1 MDRKLLLLEI
11 QKAYLCNVCAI
22 ISYMDSKSNISP
34 FLIAIL
40 ATASGMAVGNLYWA
54 QPLLAQIANSF
65 MVDTA
70 QGGFLIMATQI
81 GYALGLFFIV
91 PLGDVVH
98 RRKLIFIMMILSVI
112 ALIAVSLAPSFAALA
127 FCLACLGLVTISG
140 QIIMPLTGD
149 ISSPTERGK
158 NVGII
163 SGGITIGIL
172 TARTI
177 SGLVADLFN
186 WRAIYL
192 FAAAINLLLALIIVR
207 MIPEAP
213 HNTKLSYPELLA
225 DVFHTLKTTPTLI
238 PLMMIAACSF
248 GIVFN
253 IFWTSITFL
262 LSSQPFEFSTFQ
274 IGLVSLTAITGA
286 VAAMKVGSLQDKG
299 LGLKATGIFL
309 ALSLACILA
318 AFFLA
323 ETSIIL
329 LVIIAAIYSLG
340 NQSVNILNQSRL
352 FTLNPE
358 KRSRLNTCFVVNNFI
373 FCAIGST
380 LASVLWNF
388 GGWHTAMGGGALTL
402 MIALLIWMYSYKSA
416 HAFDGMIRQNSLIE

>member
-1 MDRKLLLLEI
+1 MENKCEHTVEPK
-11 QKAYLCNVCAI
+11 KA
-22 ISYMDSKSNISP
+22 ST
-34 FLIAIL
+34 FLIIML
-40 ATASGMAVGNLYWA
+40 AVASGMAVGNLYWA
-54 QPLLAQIANSF
+54 QPLLAQITSGF
-65 MVDTA
+65 GIDTA

-91 PLGDVVH
+91 PLGDVLH
-98 RRKLIFIMMILSVI
+98 RRKLIFTMMILSI
-112 ALIAVSLAPSFAALA
+112 LALIAVSMAPSFAVLA
-127 FCLACLGLVTISG
+127 FFLACLGLVTISG

-177 SGLVADLFN
+177 SGLVADIFD

-192 FAAAINLLLALIIVR
+192 FAAAINLILAFIIVR
-207 MIPEAP
+207 MIPETPDRAKIP
-213 HNTKLSYPELLA
+213 YPSLIK
-225 DVFHTLKTTPTLI
+225 DVFHTLHTTPTLI

-262 LSSQPFEFSTFQ
+262 LSSEPFGYSTFQ

-286 VAAMKVGSLQDKG
+286 LAAMKVGSLQDRG
-299 LGLKATGIFL
+299 LGVKATGVFL
-309 ALSLACILA
+309 GITLACIVLADIFAESSVVILVVLA
-318 AFFLA
+318 A
-323 ETSIIL
+323 
-329 LVIIAAIYSLG
+329 VYSLG
-340 NQSVNILNQSRL
+340 NQSVSILNQSRL
-352 FTLNPE
+352 FSLNPE

-380 LASVLWNF
+380 LASVLWNL
-388 GGWHTAMGGGALTL
+388 GGWHAVMTGAAITL
-402 MIALLIWMYSYKSA
+402 IIALAIWGISYKSSEK
-416 HAFDGMIRQNSLIE
+416 FDEETHLLEQTLH

>member
-1 MDRKLLLLEI
+1 MESKHEHTVES
-11 QKAYLCNVCAI
+11 KNV
-22 ISYMDSKSNISP
+22 ST
-34 FLIAIL
+34 FLIIML
-40 ATASGMAVGNLYWA
+40 AVASGMAVGNLYWA
-54 QPLLAQIANSF
+54 QPLLAQITSSF
-65 MVDTA
+65 GIETA
-70 QGGFLIMATQI
+70 QGGFLIMATQV

-91 PLGDVVH
+91 PLGDVLH
-98 RRKLIFIMMILSVI
+98 RRKLIFTMMMLSIL
-112 ALIAVSLAPSFAALA
+112 ALVAVSMAPSFAVLA
-127 FCLACLGLVTISG
+127 FSLACLGLVTISG

-177 SGLVADLFN
+177 SGLVADIFD

-192 FAAAINLLLALIIVR
+192 FAAVINLILAFIIVR
-207 MIPEAP
+207 MIPETPERAKIP
-213 HNTKLSYPELLA
+213 YPSLIR
-225 DVFHTLKTTPTLI
+225 DVFHTLHTTPTLI

-262 LSSQPFEFSTFQ
+262 LSSEPFGYSTFQ

-286 VAAMKVGSLQDKG
+286 LAAMKVGSLQDHG
-299 LGLKATGIFL
+299 LGVKATGVFL
-309 ALSLACILA
+309 CITLACIILADIFAESSVVVLVVLA
-318 AFFLA
+318 A
-323 ETSIIL
+323 
-329 LVIIAAIYSLG
+329 VYSLG
-340 NQSVNILNQSRL
+340 NQSVSILNQSRL
-352 FTLNPE
+352 FSLNPE

-380 LASVLWNF
+380 LASILWNL
-388 GGWHTAMGGGALTL
+388 GGWHAVMTGAAITL
-402 MIALLIWMYSYKSA
+402 IIALLIWAVSYRSSE
-416 HAFDGMIRQNSLIE
+416 AFDEKTHIQERNS

>member
-1 MDRKLLLLEI
+1 MENKCEHTVKPK
-11 QKAYLCNVCAI
+11 KA
-22 ISYMDSKSNISP
+22 ST
-34 FLIAIL
+34 FLIIML
-40 ATASGMAVGNLYWA
+40 AVASGMAVGNLYWA
-54 QPLLAQIANSF
+54 QPLLAQITSSF
-65 MVDTA
+65 GIDTA

-91 PLGDVVH
+91 PLGDVLH
-98 RRKLIFIMMILSVI
+98 RRKLIFTMMILSI
-112 ALIAVSLAPSFAALA
+112 LALIAVSMAPSFAVLA
-127 FCLACLGLVTISG
+127 FSLACLGLVTISG

-177 SGLVADLFN
+177 SGLVADIFD

-192 FAAAINLLLALIIVR
+192 FAAAINLILAFIIVR
-207 MIPEAP
+207 MIPETPDRAKIP
-213 HNTKLSYPELLA
+213 YPSLIR
-225 DVFHTLKTTPTLI
+225 DVFHTLHTTPTLI

-262 LSSQPFEFSTFQ
+262 LSSEPFSYSTFQ

-286 VAAMKVGSLQDKG
+286 LAAMKVGSLQDRG
-299 LGLKATGIFL
+299 LGVKATGVFL
-309 ALSLACILA
+309 GITLACIVLADIFAESSVVILVVLA
-318 AFFLA
+318 A
-323 ETSIIL
+323 
-329 LVIIAAIYSLG
+329 VYSLG
-340 NQSVNILNQSRL
+340 NQSVSILNQSRL
-352 FTLNPE
+352 FSLNPE

-380 LASVLWNF
+380 LASVLWNL
-388 GGWHTAMGGGALTL
+388 GGWHAVMTGAAITL
-402 MIALLIWMYSYKSA
+402 IIALAIWGISYKSSEK
-416 HAFDGMIRQNSLIE
+416 FDEETHLLEQTLH

>member
-1 MDRKLLLLEI
+1 MENKCEHTVEPK
-11 QKAYLCNVCAI
+11 KA
-22 ISYMDSKSNISP
+22 ST
-34 FLIAIL
+34 FLIIML
-40 ATASGMAVGNLYWA
+40 AVASGMAVGNLYWA
-54 QPLLAQIANSF
+54 QPLLAQITSSF
-65 MVDTA
+65 GIDTA

-91 PLGDVVH
+91 PLGDVLH
-98 RRKLIFIMMILSVI
+98 RRKLIFTMMILSI
-112 ALIAVSLAPSFAALA
+112 LALIAVSMAPSFAVLA
-127 FCLACLGLVTISG
+127 FSLACLGLVTISG

-177 SGLVADLFN
+177 SGLVADIFD

-192 FAAAINLLLALIIVR
+192 FAAAINFILAFIIVR
-207 MIPEAP
+207 MIPETPDRAKIP
-213 HNTKLSYPELLA
+213 YPSLIR
-225 DVFHTLKTTPTLI
+225 DVFHTLHTTPTLI

-262 LSSQPFEFSTFQ
+262 LSSEPFGYSTFQ

-286 VAAMKVGSLQDKG
+286 VAAMKVGSLQDRG
-299 LGLKATGIFL
+299 LGVKATGVFL
-309 ALSLACILA
+309 GITLACIVLADIFAESSVVILVVLA
-318 AFFLA
+318 A
-323 ETSIIL
+323 
-329 LVIIAAIYSLG
+329 VYSLG
-340 NQSVNILNQSRL
+340 NQSVSILNQSRL
-352 FTLNPE
+352 FSLNPE

-380 LASVLWNF
+380 LASVLWNL
-388 GGWHTAMGGGALTL
+388 GGWHAVMTGAAITL
-402 MIALLIWMYSYKSA
+402 IIALAIWGISYKSSEKFNEET
-416 HAFDGMIRQNSLIE
+416 HLLEQTLH

>member
-1 MDRKLLLLEI
+1 MENKCEHTVEP
-11 QKAYLCNVCAI
+11 KKT
-22 ISYMDSKSNISP
+22 ST
-34 FLIAIL
+34 FLIIML
-40 ATASGMAVGNLYWA
+40 AVASGMTVGNLYWA
-54 QPLLAQIANSF
+54 QPLLAQITSSF
-65 MVDTA
+65 GIDTA

-91 PLGDVVH
+91 PLGDVLH
-98 RRKLIFIMMILSVI
+98 RRKLIFTMMILSVI

-127 FCLACLGLVTISG
+127 FSLACLGLVTISG

-149 ISSPTERGK
+149 ISSPAERGK

-177 SGLVADLFN
+177 SGLVADVFD

-192 FAAAINLLLALIIVR
+192 FAATINFILAFIIVR
-207 MIPEAP
+207 MIPETP
-213 HNTKLSYPELLA
+213 DRVKIPYPSLIR
-225 DVFHTLKTTPTLI
+225 DVFHTLHTTPTLI

-262 LSSQPFEFSTFQ
+262 LSSEPFGYSTFQ

-286 VAAMKVGSLQDKG
+286 VAAMKVGSLQDRG
-299 LGLKATGIFL
+299 LGVKATGVFL
-309 ALSLACILA
+309 GITLACIILADIFAESSVVILVVLA
-318 AFFLA
+318 A
-323 ETSIIL
+323 
-329 LVIIAAIYSLG
+329 VYSLG
-340 NQSVNILNQSRL
+340 NQSVSILNQSRL
-352 FTLNPE
+352 FSLNPE

-380 LASVLWNF
+380 LASVLWNL
-388 GGWHTAMGGGALTL
+388 GGWHAVMTGAAITL
-402 MIALLIWMYSYKSA
+402 IIALAIWGISYKSSEK
-416 HAFDGMIRQNSLIE
+416 FDEETHLLEQTLH

>member
-1 MDRKLLLLEI
+1 MENKCEHTVEPK
-11 QKAYLCNVCAI
+11 KA
-22 ISYMDSKSNISP
+22 ST
-34 FLIAIL
+34 FLIIML
-40 ATASGMAVGNLYWA
+40 AVASGMAVGNLYWA
-54 QPLLAQIANSF
+54 QPLLAQITSSF
-65 MVDTA
+65 GIDTA

-91 PLGDVVH
+91 PLGDVLH
-98 RRKLIFIMMILSVI
+98 RRKLIFTMMILSI
-112 ALIAVSLAPSFAALA
+112 LALIAVSMAPSFAVLA
-127 FCLACLGLVTISG
+127 FSLACLGLVTISG

-177 SGLVADLFN
+177 SGLVADIFD

-192 FAAAINLLLALIIVR
+192 FAAAINFILAFIIVR
-207 MIPEAP
+207 MIPETPDRAKIP
-213 HNTKLSYPELLA
+213 YPSLIR
-225 DVFHTLKTTPTLI
+225 DVFHTLHTTPTLI

-262 LSSQPFEFSTFQ
+262 LSSEPFGYSTFQ

-286 VAAMKVGSLQDKG
+286 VAAMKVGSLQDRG
-299 LGLKATGIFL
+299 LGVKATGVFL
-309 ALSLACILA
+309 GITLACIILADIFAESSIVVLVVLA
-318 AFFLA
+318 A
-323 ETSIIL
+323 
-329 LVIIAAIYSLG
+329 VYSLG
-340 NQSVNILNQSRL
+340 NQSVSILNQSRL
-352 FTLNPE
+352 FSLDPE

-380 LASVLWNF
+380 LASVLWDL
-388 GGWHTAMGGGALTL
+388 GGWHAVMTGAAITL
-402 MIALLIWMYSYKSA
+402 IIALAIWGISYKSSEK
-416 HAFDGMIRQNSLIE
+416 FDEETHLLEQTLH

>member
-1 MDRKLLLLEI
+1 MGNKYEHTVEP
-11 QKAYLCNVCAI
+11 KEV
-22 ISYMDSKSNISP
+22 ST
-34 FLIAIL
+34 FLIIML
-40 ATASGMAVGNLYWA
+40 AVASGMAVGNLYWA
-54 QPLLAQIANSF
+54 QPLLAQITSSF
-65 MVDTA
+65 GIETA
-70 QGGFLIMATQI
+70 QGGFLIMATQV

-91 PLGDVVH
+91 PLGDVLH
-98 RRKLIFIMMILSVI
+98 RRKLIFTMMMLSIL
-112 ALIAVSLAPSFAALA
+112 ALIAVSMAPSFAVLA
-127 FCLACLGLVTISG
+127 FSLACLGLVTISG

-177 SGLVADLFN
+177 SGLVADIFD

-192 FAAAINLLLALIIVR
+192 FAAAINLILAFIIVR
-207 MIPEAP
+207 MIPETP
-213 HNTKLSYPELLA
+213 DRVKIPYPSLIR
-225 DVFHTLKTTPTLI
+225 DVFYTLHTTPTLI

-262 LSSQPFEFSTFQ
+262 LSSEPFGYSTFQ

-286 VAAMKVGSLQDKG
+286 LAAMKVGSLQDRG
-299 LGLKATGIFL
+299 LGVKAIGVFL
-309 ALSLACILA
+309 CITLACIILADIFAESSVIVLVVLA
-318 AFFLA
+318 A
-323 ETSIIL
+323 
-329 LVIIAAIYSLG
+329 VYSLG
-340 NQSVNILNQSRL
+340 NQSVSILNQSRL
-352 FTLNPE
+352 FSLNPD

-380 LASVLWNF
+380 LASVLWNL
-388 GGWHTAMGGGALTL
+388 GGWHAVMTGAAITL
-402 MIALLIWMYSYKSA
+402 IIALAIWGISYKSSEK
-416 HAFDGMIRQNSLIE
+416 FDEETHLLEQKLH

>member
-1 MDRKLLLLEI
+1 MENKCEHTVEPK
-11 QKAYLCNVCAI
+11 KA
-22 ISYMDSKSNISP
+22 ST
-34 FLIAIL
+34 FLIIML
-40 ATASGMAVGNLYWA
+40 AVASGMAVGNLYWA
-54 QPLLAQIANSF
+54 QPLLAQITTSF
-65 MVDTA
+65 GIDTA

-91 PLGDVVH
+91 PLGDVLH
-98 RRKLIFIMMILSVI
+98 RRKLIFTMMILSI
-112 ALIAVSLAPSFAALA
+112 LALIAVSMAPSFTVLA
-127 FCLACLGLVTISG
+127 FSLACLGLVTISG

-177 SGLVADLFN
+177 SGLVADIFD

-192 FAAAINLLLALIIVR
+192 FAAAINFILAFIIVR
-207 MIPEAP
+207 MIPETPDRAKIP
-213 HNTKLSYPELLA
+213 YPSLIK
-225 DVFHTLKTTPTLI
+225 DVFHTLHTTPTLI

-262 LSSQPFEFSTFQ
+262 LSSEPFGYSTFQ

-286 VAAMKVGSLQDKG
+286 LAAMKVGSLQDRG
-299 LGLKATGIFL
+299 LGVKATGVFL
-309 ALSLACILA
+309 GITLACIILADIFAESSIVVLVVLA
-318 AFFLA
+318 A
-323 ETSIIL
+323 
-329 LVIIAAIYSLG
+329 VYSLG
-340 NQSVNILNQSRL
+340 NQSVSILNQSRL
-352 FTLNPE
+352 FSLNPE

-380 LASVLWNF
+380 LASVLWDL
-388 GGWHTAMGGGALTL
+388 GGWHAVMTGAAITL
-402 MIALLIWMYSYKSA
+402 IIALAIWGISYKSSEK
-416 HAFDGMIRQNSLIE
+416 FDEETHLLEQTLH

>member
-1 MDRKLLLLEI
+1 MNIDSENIKHTSNTTEAMKDNSPSVVPPAL
-11 QKAYLCNVCAI
+11 I
-22 ISYMDSKSNISP
+22 IM
-34 FLIAIL
+34 L
-40 ATASGMAVGNLYWA
+40 AVASGMAVGNLYWA
-54 QPLLAQIANSF
+54 QPLLAQITHSF
-65 MVDTA
+65 GLDTA

-91 PLGDVVH
+91 PLGDVLH
-98 RRKLIFIMMILSVI
+98 RRKLIFTMMLLTVI

-127 FCLACLGLVTISG
+127 FSLGCLGLVTISG

-172 TARTI
+172 SARTI
-177 SGLVADLFN
+177 SGLVADVFD

-192 FAAAINLLLALIIVR
+192 FAAGINIILAFIIVR
-207 MIPEAP
+207 MIPETP
-213 HNTKLSYPELLA
+213 DREKISYPALIH
-225 DVFHTLKTTPTLI
+225 DVFHTLHTTPTLI

-253 IFWTSITFL
+253 IFWTSVTFL
-262 LSSQPFEFSTFQ
+262 LSAEPFHYSTFQ

-286 VAAMKVGSLQDKG
+286 LAAMKVGSLQDRG
-299 LGLKATGIFL
+299 LGVKATGVFL
-309 ALSLACILA
+309 ALNLTCIILA
-318 AFFLA
+318 DLFT
-323 ETSIIL
+323 ETS
-329 LVIIAAIYSLG
+329 VIVLIVLAAIYSLA
-340 NQSVNILNQSRL
+340 NQSVSILNQSRL
-352 FTLNPE
+352 FSLNPT

-380 LASVLWNF
+380 LASILWNI
-388 GGWHTAMGGGALTL
+388 GGWHAVMTGAAITL
-402 MIALLIWMYSYKSA
+402 VVALIIWAASYKSSK
-416 HAFDGMIRQNSLIE
+416 AFDEKTHLQEKVR

>member
-1 MDRKLLLLEI
+1 MGNKYEHTVEP
-11 QKAYLCNVCAI
+11 KEV
-22 ISYMDSKSNISP
+22 ST
-34 FLIAIL
+34 FLIIML
-40 ATASGMAVGNLYWA
+40 AVASGMAVGNLYWA
-54 QPLLAQIANSF
+54 QPLLAQITNSF
-65 MVDTA
+65 GIGTA

-91 PLGDVVH
+91 PLGDVLH
-98 RRKLIFIMMILSVI
+98 RRKLIFTIMILSI
-112 ALIAVSLAPSFAALA
+112 LALIAVSMAPSFAVLA
-127 FCLACLGLVTISG
+127 FSLACLGLVTISG

-177 SGLVADLFN
+177 SGLVADIFD

-192 FAAAINLLLALIIVR
+192 FAAAINLILAFIIVR
-207 MIPEAP
+207 MIPETP
-213 HNTKLSYPELLA
+213 DRVKIPYPSLIR
-225 DVFHTLKTTPTLI
+225 DVFHTLHTTPTLI

-262 LSSQPFEFSTFQ
+262 LSSEPFGYST
-274 IGLVSLTAITGA
+274 
-286 VAAMKVGSLQDKG
+286 AAMKVGSLQDRG
-299 LGLKATGIFL
+299 LGVKATGVFL
-309 ALSLACILA
+309 CITLACIILADIFAESSVVVLVVLA
-318 AFFLA
+318 A
-323 ETSIIL
+323 
-329 LVIIAAIYSLG
+329 VYSLG
-340 NQSVNILNQSRL
+340 NQSVSILNQSRL
-352 FTLNPE
+352 FSLNPE

-380 LASVLWNF
+380 LASVLWNL
-388 GGWHTAMGGGALTL
+388 GGWHAVMTGAAITL
-402 MIALLIWMYSYKSA
+402 IIALAIWGISYKSSEK
-416 HAFDGMIRQNSLIE
+416 FDEETHLLEQTLH

>member
-1 MDRKLLLLEI
+1 MENKCEHTVKPK
-11 QKAYLCNVCAI
+11 KA
-22 ISYMDSKSNISP
+22 ST
-34 FLIAIL
+34 FLIIML
-40 ATASGMAVGNLYWA
+40 AVASGMAVGNLYWA
-54 QPLLAQIANSF
+54 QPLLAQITSSF
-65 MVDTA
+65 GIDTA

-91 PLGDVVH
+91 PLGDVLH
-98 RRKLIFIMMILSVI
+98 RRKLIFTMMILSI
-112 ALIAVSLAPSFAALA
+112 LALIAVSMAPSFAVLA
-127 FCLACLGLVTISG
+127 FSLACLGLVTISG

-177 SGLVADLFN
+177 SGLVADIFD

-192 FAAAINLLLALIIVR
+192 FAAAINLILAFIIVR
-207 MIPEAP
+207 MIPETPDRAKIP
-213 HNTKLSYPELLA
+213 YPSLIR
-225 DVFHTLKTTPTLI
+225 DVFHTLHTTPTLI

-262 LSSQPFEFSTFQ
+262 LSSKPFGYSTFQ

-286 VAAMKVGSLQDKG
+286 LAAMKVGSLQDRG
-299 LGLKATGIFL
+299 LGVKATGVFL
-309 ALSLACILA
+309 GITLACIVLADIFAESSVVILVVLA
-318 AFFLA
+318 A
-323 ETSIIL
+323 
-329 LVIIAAIYSLG
+329 VYSLG
-340 NQSVNILNQSRL
+340 NQSVSILNQSRL
-352 FTLNPE
+352 FSLNPE

-380 LASVLWNF
+380 LASVLWNL
-388 GGWHTAMGGGALTL
+388 GGWHAVMTGAAITL
-402 MIALLIWMYSYKSA
+402 IIALAIWGISYKSSEKFNEET
-416 HAFDGMIRQNSLIE
+416 HLLEQTLH

>member
-1 MDRKLLLLEI
+1 M
-11 QKAYLCNVCAI
+11 
-22 ISYMDSKSNISP
+22 
-34 FLIAIL
+34 L
-40 ATASGMAVGNLYWA
+40 AVASGMAVGNLYWA
-54 QPLLAQIANSF
+54 QPLLAQITSSF
-65 MVDTA
+65 GIETA

-91 PLGDVVH
+91 PLGDVLH
-98 RRKLIFIMMILSVI
+98 RRKLIFTMMMLSIL
-112 ALIAVSLAPSFAALA
+112 ALVAVSMAPSFAVLA
-127 FCLACLGLVTISG
+127 FSLACLGLVTISG

-177 SGLVADLFN
+177 SGLVADIFD

-192 FAAAINLLLALIIVR
+192 FAAAINLILAFIIVR
-207 MIPEAP
+207 MIPETP
-213 HNTKLSYPELLA
+213 DRVKIPYPSLIR
-225 DVFHTLKTTPTLI
+225 DVFHTLHTTPTLI

-262 LSSQPFEFSTFQ
+262 LSSEPFGYSTFQ

-286 VAAMKVGSLQDKG
+286 LAAMKVGSLQDRG
-299 LGLKATGIFL
+299 LGVKATGVFL
-309 ALSLACILA
+309 GITLACIILADIFAESSIVVLVVLA
-318 AFFLA
+318 A
-323 ETSIIL
+323 
-329 LVIIAAIYSLG
+329 VYSLG
-340 NQSVNILNQSRL
+340 NQSVSILNQSRL
-352 FTLNPE
+352 FSLNPE

-380 LASVLWNF
+380 LASVLWNL
-388 GGWHTAMGGGALTL
+388 GGWHAVMTGAAITL
-402 MIALLIWMYSYKSA
+402 IIALLIWAVSYKSSEA
-416 HAFDGMIRQNSLIE
+416 YDEKTHIQEQHI

>member
-1 MDRKLLLLEI
+1 MNIDSENIKHTSNTTEVMKDNSPSVVPPAL
-11 QKAYLCNVCAI
+11 I
-22 ISYMDSKSNISP
+22 IM
-34 FLIAIL
+34 L
-40 ATASGMAVGNLYWA
+40 AVASGMAVGNLYWA
-54 QPLLAQIANSF
+54 QPLLAQITHGF
-65 MVDTA
+65 GIDTA

-91 PLGDVVH
+91 PLGDVLH
-98 RRKLIFIMMILSVI
+98 RRKLIFTMMILSI
-112 ALIAVSLAPSFAALA
+112 LALIAVSMAPSFAVLA
-127 FCLACLGLVTISG
+127 FSLACLGLVTISG

-177 SGLVADLFN
+177 SGLVADIFD

-192 FAAAINLLLALIIVR
+192 FAAAINLILAFIIVR
-207 MIPEAP
+207 MIPETP
-213 HNTKLSYPELLA
+213 DRVKIPYPSLIR
-225 DVFHTLKTTPTLI
+225 DVFYTLHTTPTLI

-262 LSSQPFEFSTFQ
+262 LSSEPFGYSTFQ

-286 VAAMKVGSLQDKG
+286 LAAMKVGSLQDRG
-299 LGLKATGIFL
+299 LGVKATGVFL
-309 ALSLACILA
+309 YITLACIILADIFAESSVVVLVVLA
-318 AFFLA
+318 A
-323 ETSIIL
+323 
-329 LVIIAAIYSLG
+329 VYSLG
-340 NQSVNILNQSRL
+340 NQSVSILNQSRL
-352 FTLNPE
+352 FSLNPE

-380 LASVLWNF
+380 LASVLWNL
-388 GGWHTAMGGGALTL
+388 GGWHAVMTGAAITL
-402 MIALLIWMYSYKSA
+402 IIALAIWGISYKSSEK
-416 HAFDGMIRQNSLIE
+416 FDEETHLLEQTLH

>member
-1 MDRKLLLLEI
+1 MGNKYEHTVEP
-11 QKAYLCNVCAI
+11 KEV
-22 ISYMDSKSNISP
+22 ST
-34 FLIAIL
+34 FLIIML
-40 ATASGMAVGNLYWA
+40 AVASGMAVGNLYWA
-54 QPLLAQIANSF
+54 QPLLAQITSSF
-65 MVDTA
+65 GIDTA

-91 PLGDVVH
+91 PLGDVLH
-98 RRKLIFIMMILSVI
+98 RRKLIFTMMILSVI

-127 FCLACLGLVTISG
+127 FSLACLGLVTISG

-149 ISSPTERGK
+149 ISSPAERGK

-177 SGLVADLFN
+177 SGLVADVFD

-192 FAAAINLLLALIIVR
+192 FAATINFILAFIIVR
-207 MIPEAP
+207 MIPETP
-213 HNTKLSYPELLA
+213 DRVKIPYPSLIR
-225 DVFHTLKTTPTLI
+225 DVFHTLHTTPTLI

-262 LSSQPFEFSTFQ
+262 LSSEPFGYSTFQ

-286 VAAMKVGSLQDKG
+286 VAAMKVGSLQDRG
-299 LGLKATGIFL
+299 LGVKATGVFL
-309 ALSLACILA
+309 GITLACIILADIFAESSVVILVVLA
-318 AFFLA
+318 A
-323 ETSIIL
+323 
-329 LVIIAAIYSLG
+329 VYSLG
-340 NQSVNILNQSRL
+340 NQSVSILNQSRL
-352 FTLNPE
+352 FSLNPE

-380 LASVLWNF
+380 LASVLWNL
-388 GGWHTAMGGGALTL
+388 GGWHAVMTGAAITL
-402 MIALLIWMYSYKSA
+402 IIALAIWGISYKSSEK
-416 HAFDGMIRQNSLIE
+416 FDEETHLLEQTLH

>member
-1 MDRKLLLLEI
+1 MG
-11 QKAYLCNVCAI
+11 
-22 ISYMDSKSNISP
+22 SKYEHTVEPKEVST
-34 FLIAIL
+34 FLIIML
-40 ATASGMAVGNLYWA
+40 AVASGMAVGNLYWA
-54 QPLLAQIANSF
+54 QPLLAQITSNF
-65 MVDTA
+65 GIETA
-70 QGGFLIMATQI
+70 QGGFLIMATQV

-91 PLGDVVH
+91 PLGDVLH
-98 RRKLIFIMMILSVI
+98 RRKLIFTMMMLSIL
-112 ALIAVSLAPSFAALA
+112 ALVAVSMAPSFAVLA
-127 FCLACLGLVTISG
+127 FSLACLGLVTISG

-177 SGLVADLFN
+177 SGLVADIFD

-192 FAAAINLLLALIIVR
+192 FAAAINLILAFIIVR
-207 MIPEAP
+207 MIPETP
-213 HNTKLSYPELLA
+213 DRVKIPYPSLIR
-225 DVFHTLKTTPTLI
+225 DVFHTLHTTPTLI

-262 LSSQPFEFSTFQ
+262 LSSEPFGYSTFQ

-286 VAAMKVGSLQDKG
+286 LAAMKVGSLQDRG
-299 LGLKATGIFL
+299 LGVKATGVFL
-309 ALSLACILA
+309 GISLTCIILA
-318 AFFLA
+318 DIFAESSVMVLVVLA
-323 ETSIIL
+323 A
-329 LVIIAAIYSLG
+329 VYSLG
-340 NQSVNILNQSRL
+340 NQSVSILNQSRL
-352 FTLNPE
+352 FSLNPE

-380 LASVLWNF
+380 LASVLWNL
-388 GGWHTAMGGGALTL
+388 GGWHAVMTGAAITL
-402 MIALLIWMYSYKSA
+402 IIALLIWAVSYKSSEA
-416 HAFDGMIRQNSLIE
+416 YDEKTHIQERMLS

>member
-1 MDRKLLLLEI
+1 MENKCEHTVEPK
-11 QKAYLCNVCAI
+11 KA
-22 ISYMDSKSNISP
+22 ST
-34 FLIAIL
+34 FLIIML
-40 ATASGMAVGNLYWA
+40 AVASGMAVGNLYWA
-54 QPLLAQIANSF
+54 QPLLAQITTSF
-65 MVDTA
+65 GIDTA

-91 PLGDVVH
+91 PLGDVLH
-98 RRKLIFIMMILSVI
+98 RRKLIFTMMILSI
-112 ALIAVSLAPSFAALA
+112 LALIAVSMAPSFAVLA
-127 FCLACLGLVTISG
+127 FSLACLGLVTISG

-177 SGLVADLFN
+177 SGLVADIFD

-192 FAAAINLLLALIIVR
+192 FAAAINFILAFIIVR
-207 MIPEAP
+207 MIPETP
-213 HNTKLSYPELLA
+213 DRTKIPYPSLIK
-225 DVFHTLKTTPTLI
+225 DVFHTLHTTPTLI

-262 LSSQPFEFSTFQ
+262 LSSEPFGYSTFQ

-286 VAAMKVGSLQDKG
+286 LAAMKVGSLQDRG
-299 LGLKATGIFL
+299 LGVKATGVFL
-309 ALSLACILA
+309 GITLACIVLADIFAESSVVILVVLA
-318 AFFLA
+318 A
-323 ETSIIL
+323 
-329 LVIIAAIYSLG
+329 VYSLG
-340 NQSVNILNQSRL
+340 NQSVSILNQSRL
-352 FTLNPE
+352 FSLNPE

-380 LASVLWNF
+380 LASVLWNL
-388 GGWHTAMGGGALTL
+388 GGWHAVMTGAAITL
-402 MIALLIWMYSYKSA
+402 IIALAIWGISYKSSEK
-416 HAFDGMIRQNSLIE
+416 FDEETHLLEQTLH

>member
-1 MDRKLLLLEI
+1 MENKCEHTVEP
-11 QKAYLCNVCAI
+11 KKT
-22 ISYMDSKSNISP
+22 ST
-34 FLIAIL
+34 FLIIML
-40 ATASGMAVGNLYWA
+40 AVASGMAVGNLYWA
-54 QPLLAQIANSF
+54 QPLLAQITTSF
-65 MVDTA
+65 GIDTA

-91 PLGDVVH
+91 PLGDVLH
-98 RRKLIFIMMILSVI
+98 RRKLIFTMMILSI
-112 ALIAVSLAPSFAALA
+112 LALIAVSMAPSFAVLA
-127 FCLACLGLVTISG
+127 FSLACLGLVTISG

-177 SGLVADLFN
+177 SGLVADIFD

-192 FAAAINLLLALIIVR
+192 FAAAINLILAFIIVR
-207 MIPEAP
+207 MIPETPDRAKIP
-213 HNTKLSYPELLA
+213 YPSLIR
-225 DVFHTLKTTPTLI
+225 DVFHTLHTTPTLI

-253 IFWTSITFL
+253 IFWISITFL
-262 LSSQPFEFSTFQ
+262 LSSEPFGYSTFQ

-286 VAAMKVGSLQDKG
+286 LAAMKVGSLQDRG
-299 LGLKATGIFL
+299 LGVKATGVFL
-309 ALSLACILA
+309 GTTLACIILADIFAESSIVVLVVLA
-318 AFFLA
+318 A
-323 ETSIIL
+323 
-329 LVIIAAIYSLG
+329 VYSLG
-340 NQSVNILNQSRL
+340 NQSVSILNQSRL
-352 FTLNPE
+352 FSLNPE

-380 LASVLWNF
+380 LASVLWNL
-388 GGWHTAMGGGALTL
+388 GGWHAVMTGAAITL
-402 MIALLIWMYSYKSA
+402 IIALAIWGISYKSSEK
-416 HAFDGMIRQNSLIE
+416 FDEETHLLEQTLH

>member
-1 MDRKLLLLEI
+1 MENKCEHTVEPK
-11 QKAYLCNVCAI
+11 KA
-22 ISYMDSKSNISP
+22 ST
-34 FLIAIL
+34 FLIIML
-40 ATASGMAVGNLYWA
+40 AVASGMAVGNLYWA
-54 QPLLAQIANSF
+54 QPLLAQITSSF
-65 MVDTA
+65 GIDTA

-91 PLGDVVH
+91 PLGDVLH
-98 RRKLIFIMMILSVI
+98 RRKLIFTMMILSI
-112 ALIAVSLAPSFAALA
+112 LALIAVSMAPSFAVLA
-127 FCLACLGLVTISG
+127 FSLACLGLVTISG

-177 SGLVADLFN
+177 SGLVADIFD

-192 FAAAINLLLALIIVR
+192 FAAAINFILAFIIVR
-207 MIPEAP
+207 MIPETPDRAKIP
-213 HNTKLSYPELLA
+213 YPSLIR
-225 DVFHTLKTTPTLI
+225 DVFHTLHTTPTLI

-248 GIVFN
+248 GVVFN

-262 LSSQPFEFSTFQ
+262 LSSEPFGYSTFQ

-286 VAAMKVGSLQDKG
+286 VAAMKVGSLQDRG
-299 LGLKATGIFL
+299 LGVKATGVFL
-309 ALSLACILA
+309 GITLACIILADIFAEFSIVVLVVLA
-318 AFFLA
+318 A
-323 ETSIIL
+323 
-329 LVIIAAIYSLG
+329 VYSLG
-340 NQSVNILNQSRL
+340 NQSVSILNQSRL
-352 FTLNPE
+352 FSLNPE

-380 LASVLWNF
+380 LASVLWNL
-388 GGWHTAMGGGALTL
+388 GGWHAVMTGAAITL
-402 MIALLIWMYSYKSA
+402 IIALAIWGISYKSSEK
-416 HAFDGMIRQNSLIE
+416 FDEETHLLEQTLH

>member
-1 MDRKLLLLEI
+1 MENKCEHTVEPK
-11 QKAYLCNVCAI
+11 KA
-22 ISYMDSKSNISP
+22 ST
-34 FLIAIL
+34 FLIIML
-40 ATASGMAVGNLYWA
+40 AVASGMAVGNLYWA
-54 QPLLAQIANSF
+54 QPLLAQITSSF
-65 MVDTA
+65 GIDTA

-91 PLGDVVH
+91 PLGDVLH
-98 RRKLIFIMMILSVI
+98 RRKLIFTMMILSI
-112 ALIAVSLAPSFAALA
+112 LALIAVSMAPSFAVLA
-127 FCLACLGLVTISG
+127 FSLACLGLVTISG

-177 SGLVADLFN
+177 SGLVADIFD

-192 FAAAINLLLALIIVR
+192 FAAAINFILAFIIVR
-207 MIPEAP
+207 MIPETPDRAKIP
-213 HNTKLSYPELLA
+213 YPSLIR
-225 DVFHTLKTTPTLI
+225 DVFHTLHTTPTLI

-262 LSSQPFEFSTFQ
+262 LSSEPFGYSTFQ
-274 IGLVSLTAITGA
+274 MGLVSLTAITGA
-286 VAAMKVGSLQDKG
+286 VAAMKVGSLQDRG
-299 LGLKATGIFL
+299 LGVKATGVFL
-309 ALSLACILA
+309 GITLACIILADIFAESLIVVLVVLA
-318 AFFLA
+318 A
-323 ETSIIL
+323 
-329 LVIIAAIYSLG
+329 VYSLG
-340 NQSVNILNQSRL
+340 NQSVSILNQSRL
-352 FTLNPE
+352 FSLNPE

-380 LASVLWNF
+380 LASVLWNL
-388 GGWHTAMGGGALTL
+388 GGWHAVMTGAAITL
-402 MIALLIWMYSYKSA
+402 IIALAIWGISYKSSEK
-416 HAFDGMIRQNSLIE
+416 FDEETHLLEQTLH

>member
-1 MDRKLLLLEI
+1 MENKCEHTVEPKKTSTIL
-11 QKAYLCNVCAI
+11 I
-22 ISYMDSKSNISP
+22 IM
-34 FLIAIL
+34 L
-40 ATASGMAVGNLYWA
+40 AVASGMAVGNLYWA
-54 QPLLAQIANSF
+54 QPLLAQITSSF
-65 MVDTA
+65 GIDTA

-91 PLGDVVH
+91 PLGDVLH
-98 RRKLIFIMMILSVI
+98 RRKLIFTMMILSI
-112 ALIAVSLAPSFAALA
+112 LALIAVSMAPSFAVLA
-127 FCLACLGLVTISG
+127 FSLACLGLVTISG

-149 ISSPTERGK
+149 ISSPAERGK

-177 SGLVADLFN
+177 SGLVADVFD

-192 FAAAINLLLALIIVR
+192 FAAAINLILAFIIVR
-207 MIPEAP
+207 MIPETPDRAKIP
-213 HNTKLSYPELLA
+213 YPSLIR
-225 DVFHTLKTTPTLI
+225 DVFHTLHTTPTLI

-262 LSSQPFEFSTFQ
+262 LSSEPFGYSTFQ

-286 VAAMKVGSLQDKG
+286 VAAMKVGSLQDRG
-299 LGLKATGIFL
+299 LGVKATGVFL
-309 ALSLACILA
+309 GITLACIILADIFAESSIVVLVVLA
-318 AFFLA
+318 A
-323 ETSIIL
+323 
-329 LVIIAAIYSLG
+329 VYSLG
-340 NQSVNILNQSRL
+340 NQSVSILNQSRL
-352 FTLNPE
+352 FSLNPE

-380 LASVLWNF
+380 LASVLWNL
-388 GGWHTAMGGGALTL
+388 GGWHAVMTGAAITL
-402 MIALLIWMYSYKSA
+402 IIALAIWGISYKSSEK
-416 HAFDGMIRQNSLIE
+416 FDEETHLLEQTLH

>member
-1 MDRKLLLLEI
+1 MENKYEHTAEP
-11 QKAYLCNVCAI
+11 KEV
-22 ISYMDSKSNISP
+22 ST
-34 FLIAIL
+34 FLIIML
-40 ATASGMAVGNLYWA
+40 AVASGMAVGNLYWA
-54 QPLLAQIANSF
+54 QPLLAQITSSF
-65 MVDTA
+65 GIETA
-70 QGGFLIMATQI
+70 HGGFLIMATQI

-91 PLGDVVH
+91 PLGDVLH
-98 RRKLIFIMMILSVI
+98 RRKLIFTMMLLSIL
-112 ALIAVSLAPSFAALA
+112 ALVAVSMAPSFAVLA
-127 FCLACLGLVTISG
+127 FSLACLGLVTISG

-177 SGLVADLFN
+177 SGLVADIFD

-192 FAAAINLLLALIIVR
+192 FAAAINLILAFIIVR
-207 MIPEAP
+207 MIPETP
-213 HNTKLSYPELLA
+213 DRVKIPYPSLIR
-225 DVFHTLKTTPTLI
+225 DVFHTLHTTPTLI

-262 LSSQPFEFSTFQ
+262 LSSEPFGYSTFQ

-286 VAAMKVGSLQDKG
+286 LAAMKVGSLQDRG
-299 LGLKATGIFL
+299 LGVKATGVFL
-309 ALSLACILA
+309 GITLACIILA
-318 AFFLA
+318 DIFA
-323 ETSIIL
+323 ESSVVV
-329 LVIIAAIYSLG
+329 LVVLAAIYSLG
-340 NQSVNILNQSRL
+340 NQSVSILNQSRL
-352 FTLNPE
+352 FSLNPE

-380 LASVLWNF
+380 LASVLWNL
-388 GGWHTAMGGGALTL
+388 GGWHAVMTGAAITL
-402 MIALLIWMYSYKSA
+402 IIALLIWTVSYKSSE
-416 HAFDGMIRQNSLIE
+416 AFDEKTHIQEQHI

>member
-1 MDRKLLLLEI
+1 MGNKCKHTVEP
-11 QKAYLCNVCAI
+11 KKV
-22 ISYMDSKSNISP
+22 ST
-34 FLIAIL
+34 FLIVML
-40 ATASGMAVGNLYWA
+40 AVASGMAVGNLYWA
-54 QPLLAQIANSF
+54 QPLLAQITSSF
-65 MVDTA
+65 GIETA

-91 PLGDVVH
+91 PLGDVLH
-98 RRKLIFIMMILSVI
+98 RRKLIFTMMMLSIL
-112 ALIAVSLAPSFAALA
+112 ALVAVSMAPSFAVLA
-127 FCLACLGLVTISG
+127 FSLACLGLVTISG

-177 SGLVADLFN
+177 SGLVADVFD

-192 FAAAINLLLALIIVR
+192 FAAAINLILAFIIVR
-207 MIPEAP
+207 MIPETP
-213 HNTKLSYPELLA
+213 DRVKIPYPSLIR
-225 DVFHTLKTTPTLI
+225 DVFHTLHTTPTLI

-262 LSSQPFEFSTFQ
+262 LSSEPFGYSTFQ

-286 VAAMKVGSLQDKG
+286 LAAMKVGSLQDRG
-299 LGLKATGIFL
+299 LGVKATGVFL
-309 ALSLACILA
+309 GITLACIILADIFAESSIVVLVVLA
-318 AFFLA
+318 A
-323 ETSIIL
+323 
-329 LVIIAAIYSLG
+329 VYSLG
-340 NQSVNILNQSRL
+340 NQSVSILNQSRL
-352 FTLNPE
+352 FSLNPE

-380 LASVLWNF
+380 LASVLWNL
-388 GGWHTAMGGGALTL
+388 GGWHAVMTGAAITL
-402 MIALLIWMYSYKSA
+402 IIALLIWAVSYKSSEA
-416 HAFDGMIRQNSLIE
+416 YDEKTHIQERMLS

>member
-1 MDRKLLLLEI
+1 MENKCEHTVEP
-11 QKAYLCNVCAI
+11 KKT
-22 ISYMDSKSNISP
+22 ST
-34 FLIAIL
+34 FLIIML
-40 ATASGMAVGNLYWA
+40 AVASGMAVGNLYWA
-54 QPLLAQIANSF
+54 QPLLAQITSSF
-65 MVDTA
+65 GIDTA

-91 PLGDVVH
+91 PLGDVLH
-98 RRKLIFIMMILSVI
+98 RRKLIFTMMILSVI

-127 FCLACLGLVTISG
+127 FSLACLGLVTISG

-149 ISSPTERGK
+149 ISSPAERGK

-177 SGLVADLFN
+177 SGLVADVFD

-192 FAAAINLLLALIIVR
+192 FAATINFILAFIIVR
-207 MIPEAP
+207 MIPETP
-213 HNTKLSYPELLA
+213 DRVKIPYPSLIR
-225 DVFHTLKTTPTLI
+225 DVFHTLHTTPTLI

-262 LSSQPFEFSTFQ
+262 LSSEPFGYSTFQ

-286 VAAMKVGSLQDKG
+286 VAAMKVGSLQDRG
-299 LGLKATGIFL
+299 LGVKATGVFL
-309 ALSLACILA
+309 GITLACIILADIFAESSVVILVVLA
-318 AFFLA
+318 A
-323 ETSIIL
+323 
-329 LVIIAAIYSLG
+329 VYSLG
-340 NQSVNILNQSRL
+340 NQSVSILNQSRL
-352 FTLNPE
+352 FSLNPE

-380 LASVLWNF
+380 LASVLWSL
-388 GGWHTAMGGGALTL
+388 GGWHAVMTGAAITL
-402 MIALLIWMYSYKSA
+402 IIALAIWGISYKSSEK
-416 HAFDGMIRQNSLIE
+416 FDEETHLLEQTLH

>member
-1 MDRKLLLLEI
+1 MGNKYEHTVEP
-11 QKAYLCNVCAI
+11 KEV
-22 ISYMDSKSNISP
+22 ST
-34 FLIAIL
+34 FLIIML
-40 ATASGMAVGNLYWA
+40 AVASGMAVGNLYWA
-54 QPLLAQIANSF
+54 QPLLAQITNSF
-65 MVDTA
+65 GIGTA

-91 PLGDVVH
+91 PLGDVLH
-98 RRKLIFIMMILSVI
+98 RRKLIFTMMILSI
-112 ALIAVSLAPSFAALA
+112 LALIAVSMAPSFAVLA
-127 FCLACLGLVTISG
+127 FSLACLGLVTISG

-177 SGLVADLFN
+177 SGLVADIFD

-192 FAAAINLLLALIIVR
+192 FAAAINLILAFIIVR
-207 MIPEAP
+207 MIPETP
-213 HNTKLSYPELLA
+213 DRVKIPYPSLIR
-225 DVFHTLKTTPTLI
+225 DVFHTLHTTPTLI

-262 LSSQPFEFSTFQ
+262 LSSEPFGYSTFQ

-286 VAAMKVGSLQDKG
+286 LAAMKVGSLQDRG
-299 LGLKATGIFL
+299 LGVKATGVFL
-309 ALSLACILA
+309 CITLACIILADIFAESSVVVLVVLA
-318 AFFLA
+318 A
-323 ETSIIL
+323 
-329 LVIIAAIYSLG
+329 VYSLG
-340 NQSVNILNQSRL
+340 NQSVSILNQSRL
-352 FTLNPE
+352 FSLNPE

-373 FCAIGST
+373 FCGIGST
-380 LASVLWNF
+380 LASVLWNL
-388 GGWHTAMGGGALTL
+388 GGWHAVMTGAAITL
-402 MIALLIWMYSYKSA
+402 IIALAIWGISYKSSEK
-416 HAFDGMIRQNSLIE
+416 FDEETHLLEQTLH